1 MRIKGIPLSDIRG
14 YFILGIMTE
23 TELIQILTEA
33 KEAYYNT
40 DAPLLSDGEF
50 DRLEEQLRELNPESF
65 YFSIVGTDTSQ
76 GGKIR
81 HEVPMLSM
89 GKAKNMADVR
99 KWIDKVKMPEDTRW
113 TIQPK
118 IDGLSAACYY
128 SGGKLQYVATRGDG
142 EVGQDVTSIAD
153 YIEDIPKT
161 IASTAEDIEIR
172 GELYL
177 PKNTEYDTK
186 GKPLRNN
193 CVGLINRKENREDLK
208 YVRFVCYQ
216 TARMNPSDSEA
227 GIIDWLSG
235 SGFHTVE
242 YFSVSSD
249 EQIEAV
255 YREYLERKRDEWLY
269 ETDGLI
275 LAVDDN
281 RLHEEIDSRWVVDHH
296 HHYAIAIKPPAAS
309 RKTRLK
315 GVEWQVSRQGAL
327 VPVAVFEP
335 IQLGGATLNRA
346 SLHNYAF
353 VQSMGLQLGDEL
365 LIERANDVIPYV
377 RENLSAGDR
386 EGELFFSDVSPDFC
400 PVCKSAVME
409 DGVHLKCTNPVC
421 PEKEIQTIIYWV
433 KESGMEQ
440 VAEATIRTLYEK
452 GIARSVGEFYRVSRE
467 NLMGLEG
474 FGDKKINN
482 FLDQLEKVRTLTAPE
497 MISRLGIPLVQQKA
511 LKKLGIQSMED
522 FRNFDDETYVIGQN
536 IIAWKKKEE
545 NQALLKELLDAVVL
559 RESGSVEVKGQVC
572 MTGKGP
578 LGRKELQR
586 IIEERGYEFS
596 SSVTKTTDILLCED
610 PEGTSSKLQKA
621 RKNGTKL
628 MSYQD
633 FLNQE

>member
-1 MRIKGIPLSDIRG
+1 MMA
-14 YFILGIMTE
+14 MTE
-23 TELIQILTEA
+23 QELIQILTEA
-33 KEAYYNT
+33 KDAYYNT
-40 DAPLLSDGEF
+40 DTPRMSDGEF
-50 DRLEEQLRELNPESF
+50 DRLEEQLRAMNPESV
-65 YFSIVGTDTSQ
+65 YFSIVGSETTG

-89 GKAKNMADVR
+89 GKAKNMGDVK
-99 KWIDKVKMPEDTRW
+99 KWIARLKLPEETRW

-118 IDGLSAACYY
+118 IDGLSASCYY
-128 SGGKLQYVATRGDG
+128 SEGKLQYVATRGDG

-153 YIEDIPKT
+153 FIADIPQT
-161 IASTAEDIEIR
+161 LGASSEDIEIR

-216 TARMNPSDSEA
+216 VARTRPSASEA
-227 GIIDWLSG
+227 GIIDWLKEA
-235 SGFHTVE
+235 GFHTVE
-242 YFSVSSD
+242 YFSVSSL
-249 EQIEAV
+249 EEIESV
-255 YREYLERKRDEWLY
+255 YKAYLDSKRDQWLY

-275 LAVDDN
+275 LTVDDN
-281 RLHEEIDSRWVVDHH
+281 TLHEEIDSRWVVDHH
-296 HHYAIAIKPPAAS
+296 HHYALAIKPPAAS
-309 RKTRLK
+309 RKTRLT

-335 IQLGGATLNRA
+335 ILLGGATLNRA

-377 RENLSAGDR
+377 RENLSAGNR
-386 EGELFFSDVSPDFC
+386 EGELFFSDVSPEVC
-400 PVCKSAVME
+400 PVCASPVKE
-409 DGVHLKCTNPVC
+409 EGVHLKCTNPGC

-440 VAEATIRTLYEK
+440 VAEATIRQLYEK
-452 GIARSVGEFYRVSRE
+452 GIVRSVGDLYKVSRE
-467 NLMGLEG
+467 DLTGLEG
-474 FGDKKINN
+474 FGEKKIAN
-482 FLDQLEKVRTLTAPE
+482 FLEQTEKVRELTAPE
-497 MISRLGIPLVQQKA
+497 LISRLGIPLVQQKA
-511 LKKLGIQSMED
+511 LKKLGIQSIKD
-522 FRNFDDETYVIGQN
+522 FRNFSDDTYVIGQN
-536 IIAWKKKEE
+536 IIAWKEKSE
-545 NQALLKELLDAVVL
+545 NQALLEELLGAVNIK
-559 RESGSVEVKGQVC
+559 ESGASETRGQVC

-578 LGRKELQR
+578 MGRKELQK
-586 IIEERGYEFS
+586 IIEDRGYEFS
-596 SSVTKTTDILLCED
+596 STVTKTTDILLCED

-628 MSYQD
+628 MSYED
-633 FLNQE
+633 FLRQE